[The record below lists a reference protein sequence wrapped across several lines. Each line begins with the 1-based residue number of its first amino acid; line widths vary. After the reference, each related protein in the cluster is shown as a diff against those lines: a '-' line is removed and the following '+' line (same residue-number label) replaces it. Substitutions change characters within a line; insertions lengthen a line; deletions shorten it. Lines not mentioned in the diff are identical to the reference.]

1 MKDEARQLFSRLSL
15 LAAVAMWFASS
26 AVCTACAKMALS
38 ALASAGERSCALTL
52 TTLQFSVT
60 LALSGMVGL
69 AQGRRMPSALR
80 ELVLVSL
87 AYVLG
92 FLLLNQSLGRLQASF
107 SETVRGLE
115 PLTSFLFVRLFGGR
129 GSQIRPS
136 AACALLLVLGGAALS
151 VWAQPAF
158 DVRGL
163 VYGLLANCAFS
174 SRALLVTTL
183 QDVTRASDPLQPEV
197 DSLGLFVAQHLLG
210 LVLLAPLALAS
221 EGTSCAAAL
230 AQSYSAT
237 TAAVASSFGFLCYNF
252 LSLYVLLLLD
262 AVAHSVCNTCRR
274 AVRSLELTPR
284 LLPAYLTTW
293 LPTQLRRAVR
303 ISF

>member
-1 MKDEARQLFSRLSL
+1 
-15 LAAVAMWFASS
+15 
-26 AVCTACAKMALS
+26 
-38 ALASAGERSCALTL
+38 
-52 TTLQFSVT
+52 
-60 LALSGMVGL
+60 
-69 AQGRRMPSALR
+69 LR

-115 PLTSFLFVRLFGGR
+115 PLTSFLFVRLFGAR

-136 AACALLLVLGGAALS
+136 AACALLMVLGGAALS

-230 AQSYSAT
+230 AQSNSAT
-237 TAAVASSFGFLCYNF
+237 ITAVASSFGFLCYNF

-274 AVRSLELTPR
+274 AVTIVAAAIIFSNHLSAASVLGIALIISGAVSYAILKDPSKLRPPASLSLASIFALSSLSAPHDRSAGGEAGSTDALLAPDVPLETPAEAP
-284 LLPAYLTTW
+284 PATECSPLNK
-293 LPTQLRRAVR
+293 L
-303 ISF
+303 